1 MSSPTARVA
10 VAAARGCLEALV
22 SQPAVKQQLAQRQ
35 PGLSWQNRDSAP
47 RVVDEVMAQAGGYLG
62 AALSQIMLLLNPAT
76 IIIDCPWNA
85 SEVFCKAVRT
95 IAHGNALAFTAAHT
109 LLHFPEQRIDPAN
122 GLALAV
128 LEQSEQ
134 RMI

>member
-1 MSSPTARVA
+1 MNQ
-10 VAAARGCLEALV
+10 L
-22 SQPAVKQQLAQRQ
+22 LAQHQ

-47 RVVDEVMAQAGGYLG
+47 RVVDTVMTQAGGYLG

-76 IIIDCPWNA
+76 IIIDCPWSA
-85 SEVFCKAVRT
+85 SELFCKAVRDT
-95 IAHGNALAFTAAHT
+95 AQGNAFAFTATHT
-109 LLHFPEQRIDPAN
+109 QLHFPATRIDPAN

-134 RMI
+134 RV